1 MNTTLGEIGLTSD
14 SSGESDDDLADAT
27 QSLVHDEAHDALMDT
42 EDEADEEREATSGG
56 DELGNLPGLID
67 YEYVD
72 GDDDPGLRRR
82 VTLDADQNGNLRR
95 PPRRPTRSDV
105 PVGIA
110 KADLVYDLEWQ
121 QSGEKFDSTTSF
133 PRPSKSNSGYMYVQR
148 IINSKSQ

>member
-1 MNTTLGEIGLTSD
+1 MKNI
-14 SSGESDDDLADAT
+14 
-27 QSLVHDEAHDALMDT
+27 
-42 EDEADEEREATSGG
+42 EREATSGG

-72 GDDDPGLRRR
+72 GDDDPGLHRR

-133 PRPSKSNSGYMYVQR
+133 PRPSKSNFGYIQTSLTSNRNDAFGDLDFRTSRNRTCTNLSNSHLVTSGYC
-148 IINSKSQ
+148 NGAPS